1 MLNVKERKKELE
13 NKYELEEILYC
24 FNDYS
29 KGYICDIIT
38 EVCDNNVDVYNY
50 DLWEWSKDNEY
61 YIEQAINEFG
71 IDSNN
76 FDLMQLFRQG
86 QYYYYQE
93 TCYNNLDDI
102 IEYLI
107 LSNLDVEEINATV
120 YDEILNISGQEDNNA
135 RIEDYIEE
143 IEDLIEENNLKGV
156 IKNVK
161 W

>member
-1 MLNVKERKKELE
+1 MLNVKEKIKELE

-24 FNDYS
+24 FDGYS
-29 KGYICDIIT
+29 KGYIGDIIT
-38 EVCDNNVDVYNY
+38 EVCDNNVDIYNN

-61 YIEQAINEFG
+61 YIEQAITEFG

-76 FDLMQLFRQG
+76 FDLIKLFQQG
-86 QYYYYQE
+86 QYLYFQE

-107 LSNLDVEEINATV
+107 LSNLDVEEISDAV
-120 YDEILNISGQEDNNA
+120 YDEILNISGKEDNNA

-143 IEDLIEENNLKGV
+143 IEDYIEENN
-156 IKNVK
+156 
-161 W
+161 

>member
-1 MLNVKERKKELE
+1 MLNVKERRKELE
-13 NKYELEEILYC
+13 NKYELENILYC
-24 FNDYS
+24 FGDYS

-38 EVCDNNVDVYNY
+38 EVCDNNVDIYNS
-50 DLWEWSKDNEY
+50 DLWDWAKDNEY

-76 FDLMQLFRQG
+76 FDLMGLFREG
-86 QYYYYQE
+86 QYIYYQE

-107 LSNLDVEEINATV
+107 LSNLDVEEISDAV
-120 YDEILNISGQEDNNA
+120 YDEILNISGKEDNNA

-143 IEDLIEENNLKGV
+143 IEELIEENN
-156 IKNVK
+156 
-161 W
+161 

>member
-1 MLNVKERKKELE
+1 MLNVKERIKELE
-13 NKYELEEILYC
+13 NKYELDEILYC
-24 FNDYS
+24 FADYS
-29 KGYICDIIT
+29 NGYICDIIT
-38 EVCDNNVDVYNY
+38 EVCDNNVDIYNN
-50 DLWEWSKDNEY
+50 DLWEWAKDNEY

-93 TCYNNLDDI
+93 ICYKNLDDI

-107 LSNLDVEEINATV
+107 LSNLDVEEINDTI
-120 YDEILNISGQEDNNA
+120 YDEILNISGKEDNNA

-143 IEDLIEENNLKGV
+143 IEDLINEED
-156 IKNVK
+156 
-161 W
+161 

>member
-1 MLNVKERKKELE
+1 MLNVKERRKELE
-13 NKYELEEILYC
+13 NKYELENILYC
-24 FNDYS
+24 FGDYS
-29 KGYICDIIT
+29 NGYICDIIT
-38 EVCDNNVDVYNY
+38 EVCDNNVDIYNN
-50 DLWEWSKDNEY
+50 DLWEWAKDNEY

-107 LSNLDVEEINATV
+107 LSNLDAEEISDAV
-120 YDEILNISGQEDNNA
+120 YDEILNISGKEDSNT
-135 RIEDYIEE
+135 RIEDYIDEVEE
-143 IEDLIEENNLKGV
+143 LIKEDI
-156 IKNVK
+156 
-161 W
+161 